1 MEEKRR
7 RLEELRGAVRAHD
20 HRYHVL
26 DDPSISDAEYDR
38 LFRELREIEAEHP
51 EWVVPDS
58 PTQRVGGPPVEGLA
72 QVEHPVPML
81 SLDNVATLDEA
92 TAFDARVRRLIGT
105 EEPVCYT
112 AEPKYDGVA
121 VELTYVAGQLE
132 VGSTRGDGRVGEDVT
147 HNLRTVRSIP
157 MRLQPG
163 APEILD
169 VRGEVFMGIEG
180 FRALNQRRLEQGLE
194 PFANPR
200 NATAGTLRQL
210 DPRLAAERPLDIFVY
225 GVGRGE
231 EALGARSHGELV
243 ERLRALGL
251 KTNDRL
257 ARSVGTEGAI
267 EFHRTL
273 EAERDSL
280 PYEVDGSVIK
290 LDDLALRRQLG
301 ELGRSPRWAV
311 AFKFP
316 ARQETTRVLEIRAYV
331 GRTGTL
337 TPVAELEPVPIGG
350 VTVSHASLFNQDE
363 VDKLDVR
370 SGDTVLV
377 ERAGDVIPRIVKV
390 IRERRPARTRKY
402 RLPPSCPACGSKTR
416 RLEGEVALRCPNLS
430 CPAQV
435 KERLR
440 YFASR
445 AALDIDGL
453 GSKLVDQ
460 LVEKGMVERPSD
472 LFTLELE
479 TLAALERMG
488 ETSAENLLAAIERAS
503 RTTLP
508 RFLYALGI
516 RHVGAH
522 VAAVLA
528 ARFGD
533 LDPILDAPV
542 EQLEAIDEIGPTIAR
557 AVHEHLHEPAN
568 LEEIERLRRAVHWE
582 AVEPSGPTQAH
593 LAGKTFVIT
602 GTLAAPRAE
611 VKRRIEALGGKV
623 TGSVSSKTDYL
634 VAGDKPGSKRAKAEE
649 LGVEVLDEPGLE
661 RLLEPDGVEP

>member
-1 MEEKRR
+1 MEEIRR
-7 RLEELRGAVRAHD
+7 RLEALREAVREHD
-20 HRYHVL
+20 YRYHVL
-26 DDPSISDAEYDR
+26 DDPRISDAEYDR
-38 LFRELREIEAEHP
+38 LFRELREIEVQHP
-51 EWVVPDS
+51 EWVTPDS
-58 PTQRVGGPPVEGLA
+58 PTQRVGGQPASGLA
-72 QVEHPVPML
+72 QVEHPVAML
-81 SLDNVATLDEA
+81 SLDNVTTAEEA
-92 TAFDARVRRLIGT
+92 EAFDARIRRLLGT
-105 EEPVCYT
+105 EEPIAYT

-121 VELTYVAGQLE
+121 VELTYVDGQLE

-147 HNLRTVRSIP
+147 HSLRTVRSIP

-163 APEILD
+163 APDVLD
-169 VRGEVFMGIEG
+169 VRGEVFMATEG
-180 FRALNQRRLEQGLE
+180 FRELNGRRLEEGLE

-231 EALGARSHGELV
+231 EALDVRSHGELV

-251 KTNDRL
+251 KANARL
-257 ARSVGTEGAI
+257 ARSVGPEGVI

-280 PYEVDGSVIK
+280 PYEVDGTVIK
-290 LDDLALRRQLG
+290 VDDLALRRQLG

-316 ARQETTRVLEIRAYV
+316 PRQETTRVREIRAYV

-337 TPVAELEPVPIGG
+337 TPVAQLEPVPLGG
-350 VTVSHASLFNQDE
+350 VTVSNASLFNQDE

-390 IRERRPARTRKY
+390 IRDRRPSGTQRY
-402 RLPPSCPACGSKTR
+402 RLPEVCPACGAKTLR
-416 RLEGEVALRCPNLS
+416 IEGETALRCPNLA

-445 AALDIDGL
+445 GALDIDGL

-460 LVEKGMVERPSD
+460 LVDKGLVRRPSD
-472 LFTLELE
+472 LFDLEVE

-488 ETSAENLLAAIERAS
+488 ETSAENLRAAIERARS
-503 RTTLP
+503 TTLP
-508 RFLYALGI
+508 RFLFALGI

-522 VAAVLA
+522 VAGVLA

-557 AVHEHLHEPAN
+557 TVHDYLRERSN
-568 LEEIERLRRAVHWE
+568 VEEIERLRQRIRWE
-582 AVEPSGPTQAH
+582 AVEPSGPTLAH

-611 VKRRIEALGGKV
+611 IKQRIEARGGKV
-623 TGSVSSKTDYL
+623 TGSVSSRTDYL
-634 VAGDKPGSKRAKAEE
+634 VAGQKSGSKRAKAEE
-649 LGVEVLDEPGLE
+649 LGVEILDEPALE
-661 RLLEPDGVEP
+661 RLLESG